1 MSWPTL
7 QQLRYFVAIADSGS
21 FSVAAD
27 QQFVSQPA
35 LSAQIKELERKLGV
49 TLFERTNRGVLLTT
63 HGVGVLKRARVVLRE
78 VVGLIEATMHDGK
91 RLRGEIGLGVIPTF
105 APYILPDVVRSFKA
119 AHPDAELRIFELKT
133 NDLLDSLRRGEI
145 DLGLLA
151 LPVFSDEFLCAAIAE
166 DKFLL
171 AMPSNHELART
182 KSPIKLEKL
191 RGERVILLEEGHC
204 LRDQVAQVCQL
215 AFSEPSE
222 IQATSMATLSQMVAA
237 GMGVTLL
244 PECAEKVE
252 AGSGRGIVTR
262 RFVGQS
268 PSRTIGLI
276 WRRSWPFTEMFTDLA
291 EQIGKN
297 KRFSQ
302 TANVQK

>member
-21 FSVAAD
+21 FGVAAHE
-27 QQFVSQPA
+27 QFVSQPA

-49 TLFERTNRGVLLTT
+49 NLFERTNRGVLLTT
-63 HGVGVLKRARVVLRE
+63 NGDEVLKRARVVLRE
-78 VVGLIEATMHDGK
+78 VVGLVEATKHDGK
-91 RLRGEIGLGVIPTF
+91 RLRGEIGLGVIPTL
-105 APYILPDVVRSFKA
+105 APYILPDIVRSFKTM
-119 AHPDAELRIFELKT
+119 HPDADLRIFELKT
-133 NDLLDSLRRGEI
+133 NDLFDSLRRGEI

-151 LPVFSDEFLCAAIAE
+151 LPVFSDEFLSAPIAE

-182 KSPIKLEKL
+182 QSPLKLEKL

-204 LRDQVAQVCQL
+204 LRDQVEQVCQL

-222 IQATSMATLSQMVAA
+222 IQATSMATLAQMVAA

-252 AGSGRGIVTR
+252 AGPGRGIVTR
-262 RFVGQS
+262 RFAGQS

-276 WRRSWPFTEMFTDLA
+276 WRKSWPFAEMFTEFA
-291 EQIGKN
+291 EQVRKN
-297 KRFSQ
+297 KRFAK
-302 TANVQK
+302 TVRG

>member
-151 LPVFSDEFLCAAIAE
+151 LPVFSDEFLYAPIAE

-171 AMPSNHELART
+171 AMPSNHELARA

-237 GMGVTLL
+237 GMGATLL

-262 RFVGQS
+262 RFAGQS

-276 WRRSWPFTEMFTDLA
+276 WRKSWPFTEMFTDLA

-302 TANVQK
+302 TENVQK

>member
-1 MSWPTL
+1 
-7 QQLRYFVAIADSGS
+7 
-21 FSVAAD
+21 
-27 QQFVSQPA
+27 
-35 LSAQIKELERKLGV
+35 
-49 TLFERTNRGVLLTT
+49 
-63 HGVGVLKRARVVLRE
+63 
-78 VVGLIEATMHDGK
+78 
-91 RLRGEIGLGVIPTF
+91 
-105 APYILPDVVRSFKA
+105 
-119 AHPDAELRIFELKT
+119 
-133 NDLLDSLRRGEI
+133 
-145 DLGLLA
+145 
-151 LPVFSDEFLCAAIAE
+151 
-166 DKFLL
+166 
-171 AMPSNHELART
+171 MPSKHELART

>member
-1 MSWPTL
+1 M
-7 QQLRYFVAIADSGS
+7 
-21 FSVAAD
+21 
-27 QQFVSQPA
+27 
-35 LSAQIKELERKLGV
+35 SAQIKELERKLGV

-63 HGVGVLKRARVVLRE
+63 HGVEVLKRARVVLRE

-151 LPVFSDEFLCAAIAE
+151 LPVFSDEFLCAPIAE

-171 AMPSNHELART
+171 AMPSNHELARA

-262 RFVGQS
+262 RFAGQS

-302 TANVQK
+302 TENVQK

>member
-1 MSWPTL
+1 MSLPTL
-7 QQLRYFVAIADSGS
+7 QQLRYFAAIADAGA
-21 FSVAAD
+21 FGVAAD
-27 QQFVSQPA
+27 NEFVSQPA

-63 HGVGVLKRARVVLRE
+63 YGAEVLKRARVVLQE
-78 VVGLIEATMHDGK
+78 VDGLVEATKHNGK
-91 RLRGEIGLGVIPTF
+91 RLRGEIGLGVIPTL
-105 APYILPDVVRSFKA
+105 APYILPDIVRAFKTT
-119 AHPDAELRIFELKT
+119 HPDAELRIFELKT
-133 NDLLDSLRRGEI
+133 NDMFDSLRRGEI

-151 LPVFSDEFLCAAIAE
+151 LPVFSDEFLAAPIAE

-222 IQATSMATLSQMVAA
+222 IQATSMATLAQMVAA

-252 AGSGRGIVTR
+252 VGAGRGIVTR
-262 RFVGQS
+262 RFAGLS

-276 WRRSWPFTEMFTDLA
+276 WRKSWPFAEIFTEFA
-291 EQIGKN
+291 EQVGKS
-297 KRFSQ
+297 KRFAK
-302 TANVQK
+302 TARG

>member
-1 MSWPTL
+1 
-7 QQLRYFVAIADSGS
+7 
-21 FSVAAD
+21 
-27 QQFVSQPA
+27 
-35 LSAQIKELERKLGV
+35 
-49 TLFERTNRGVLLTT
+49 VLLTT
-63 HGVGVLKRARVVLRE
+63 HGVEVLKRARVVLRE

-151 LPVFSDEFLCAAIAE
+151 LPVFSDEFLYAPIAE

-262 RFVGQS
+262 RFAGQS

-302 TANVQK
+302 TENVQK